1 MDEYY
6 KIRSSIMTE
15 IADCTRALSSRTHT
29 MTPQQIIFWLSQ
41 RIKDWNL
48 KTSAKDEVSTF
59 PFTTPSITL
68 NDCSEDVKIVLQQED
83 RLNTY
88 EDSISGDKFLIKTPK
103 MSKMSENPNIIDSL
117 NDINPFSGELVTELE
132 EYDDNVINTSFE
144 ILVSMRTTWSFNSAE
159 ETITDGIIGVLP
171 INTDVIPQDNISSI
185 KVVKV

>member
-6 KIRSSIMTE
+6 KIKGSIMTE

-48 KTSAKDEVSTF
+48 KTAAEDEVSTF
-59 PFTTPSITL
+59 PFATPSIML

-103 MSKMSENPNIIDSL
+103 MNGNSNIIDSL
-117 NDINPFSGELVTELE
+117 NDINPFSGELITELE
-132 EYDDNVINTSFE
+132 EYDDNVIDTSFE
-144 ILVSMRTTWSFNSAE
+144 ILVSMRTSWSFNSSE
-159 ETITDGIIGVLP
+159 EAVTDGIIGVLP
-171 INTDVIPQDNISSI
+171 INTNVIPQDNISSI
-185 KVVKV
+185 KVVKA